1 VNRKYRLR
9 KTETIKRVR
18 RLGKSFA
25 HPLIVL
31 SKHPNSDN
39 ITRFGIIARKSIGLA
54 VKRNQKKRQL
64 REILREAYPSTKP
77 GWDIII
83 LLRRPSRDATY
94 LELKAAVK
102 SLLVRADLSKVFDA
116 KGNRS

>member
-1 VNRKYRLR
+1 MNRNFRLR

-31 SKHPNSDN
+31 IKHPNSDD
-39 ITRFGIIARKSIGLA
+39 ITRFGIIAGKSINLS

-64 REILREAYPSTKP
+64 REILREAYSSIKP

-83 LLRRPSRDATY
+83 LLRKPSENATY
-94 LELKAAVK
+94 KELKNAVENLLLRAELK
-102 SLLVRADLSKVFDA
+102 SELDA
-116 KGNRS
+116 KGN